1 MGWVR
6 IRLLVGECKG
16 NEAGKQK
23 KGGKQGKVWEKAKPG
38 VSYGN
43 ISVSKNVKKHVRGCT
58 VAAA

>member
-6 IRLLVGECKG
+6 TRLLVGECEG
-16 NEAGKQK
+16 NEAGKRK
-23 KGGKQGKVWEKAKPG
+23 KAGKQGKVWEKAKPG

-43 ISVSKNVKKHVRGCT
+43 ISVSKNAKKRVRGRT